1 MSFIIGWHAATT
13 GPIWLRVSVAAY
25 RVFKMRNGLISHTIM
40 PIIII
45 MAIS

>member
-1 MSFIIGWHAATT
+1 MSFIIIGWHTAT